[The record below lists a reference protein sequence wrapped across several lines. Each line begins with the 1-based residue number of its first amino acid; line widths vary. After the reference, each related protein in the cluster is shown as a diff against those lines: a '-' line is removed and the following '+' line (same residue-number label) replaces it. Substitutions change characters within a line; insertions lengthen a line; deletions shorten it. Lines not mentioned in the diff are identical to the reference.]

1 MGVCYALLGVVLVS
15 ERLKCLGRVEDRLQ
29 DVAAVV
35 VIVLV
40 LVASTG
46 LDVFL
51 VWCAVSNFRWVWPVL
66 VLLVVGVGVLFG
78 FWLLVGWLRGRGSD
92 DDSGSM

>member
-1 MGVCYALLGVVLVS
+1 MSG
-15 ERLKCLGRVEDRLQ
+15 RLKCLGRVEDRLQ

-46 LDVFL
+46 LSVLL
-51 VWCAVSNFRWVWPVL
+51 VWCAVNNIRWVWPVFM
-66 VLLVVGVGVLFG
+66 LLVVGAGVLVG
-78 FWLLVGWLRGRGSD
+78 LSLLVGWLRSRGSD
-92 DDSGSM
+92 DDSDM